1 MQDFPANSAKAR
13 RQSEGPGPGPKL
25 DQPEKIERVIS
36 GEAIRRK
43 RGLGRQFKDTFIEGS
58 ARMAIEYMATDIVV
72 PAIRDLIYDA
82 LQGGLD
88 RMIYGE
94 SHIKRSRPSSTS
106 TSYSNVPHVNY
117 QGMSSNRPPSTS
129 RTLSQ
134 RARARHDFGDIVLDN
149 RQDAEDVID
158 RLFDVLSRYGSV
170 PLTTLYALTGIESSH
185 TDEKWGWT
193 SLSGAKAAKQRDG
206 TFLLDLPD
214 PQYLGR

>member
-13 RQSEGPGPGPKL
+13 RQSEGPGPGPTL

-36 GEAIRRK
+36 GEAKRRK

-58 ARMAIEYMATDIVV
+58 ARMALEYMATDIVV

-94 SHIKRSRPSSTS
+94 SRIRRGRSSA
-106 TSYSNVPHVNY
+106 TSYSSVGHVNY
-117 QGMSSNRPPSTS
+117 QGMSSNKPPNTS

-134 RARARHDFGDIVLDN
+134 RARTRHDFGGIVLDS
-149 RQDAEDVID
+149 REDANDVLD
-158 RLFDVLSRYGSV
+158 RMFDVLSRYGSV
-170 PLTTLYALTGIESSH
+170 PVTTLYALTGIEASH

-193 SLSGAKAAKQRDG
+193 SLAGAKAAKQRDG
-206 TFLLDLPD
+206 GYLLDLPE
-214 PQYLGR
+214 PEYLGR